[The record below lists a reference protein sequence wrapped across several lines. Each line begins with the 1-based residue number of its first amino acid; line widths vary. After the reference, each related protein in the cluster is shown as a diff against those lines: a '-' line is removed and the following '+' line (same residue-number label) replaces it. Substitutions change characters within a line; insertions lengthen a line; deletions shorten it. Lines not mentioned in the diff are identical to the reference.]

1 VSDREQ
7 GLRYLLVGA
16 FNTLFGF
23 ALFALLLHVAGG
35 HLHYLVILVLTTIGA
50 VLIAFV
56 GYRIFVFRV
65 RGHVLKDLV
74 RFSLVYVV
82 ALAGNAIALPL
93 LVEIVGMPVLLG
105 QAVVVSATVIASFVA
120 HRSFSFRR

>member
-1 VSDREQ
+1 MSDREQ

-93 LVEIVGMPVLLG
+93 LVEVVGMPVLLG